1 MNLPGISGLVL
12 IQFHKQ
18 LKLLCIFPQITN
30 LQYVKYV
37 NKNHWHAQILQHVK
51 HWTFFNQIRKKQK
64 QKASPDIE
72 AGLYQNQHG
81 QIYMIFLQFLA
92 PTKQNI
98 KIGTS
103 ANQCLNTCPLIVQ
116 TNKTKY
122 TFLVRI
128 PESEWTSAR
137 KECNCKEASLC
148 LDSSVWIAPI
158 SVGRDDTRALNFEIT
173 WFRPESCRKK
183 SLFPASNRDQKEK
196 YFKHVV

>member
-1 MNLPGISGLVL
+1 
-12 IQFHKQ
+12 
-18 LKLLCIFPQITN
+18 
-30 LQYVKYV
+30 
-37 NKNHWHAQILQHVK
+37 
-51 HWTFFNQIRKKQK
+51 
-64 QKASPDIE
+64 
-72 AGLYQNQHG
+72 
-81 QIYMIFLQFLA
+81 MIFLQFLA

-148 LDSSVWIAPI
+148 LDSSVWISPI
-158 SVGRDDTRALNFEIT
+158 SAGRDDTKALNFEIT
-173 WFRPESCRKK
+173 WFRPKSYKKNYYFLLKTKIRRKYISSMLHSK
-183 SLFPASNRDQKEK
+183 NSTGSLEASSNFCTSIFFSLHSFWTSFSRSAILET
-196 YFKHVV
+196 